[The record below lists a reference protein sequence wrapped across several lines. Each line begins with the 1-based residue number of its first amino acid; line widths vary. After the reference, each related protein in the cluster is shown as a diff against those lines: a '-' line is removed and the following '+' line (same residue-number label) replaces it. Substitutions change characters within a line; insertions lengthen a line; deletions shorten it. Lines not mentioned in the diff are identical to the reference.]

1 MNFIIMLLLIGL
13 GVFCALVLFAY
24 LNDKMRVKNNSI
36 ETGQANNNANIYQ
49 IDLESNRGQQQG
61 SQTNR
66 QQNVSQTDLPPP
78 PYQP

>member
-1 MNFIIMLLLIGL
+1 MIGL